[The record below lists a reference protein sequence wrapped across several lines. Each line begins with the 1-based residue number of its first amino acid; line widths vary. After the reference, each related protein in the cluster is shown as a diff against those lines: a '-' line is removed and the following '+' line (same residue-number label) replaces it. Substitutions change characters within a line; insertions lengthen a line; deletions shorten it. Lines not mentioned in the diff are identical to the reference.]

1 MAKSVNPPTG
11 LRKEHPCPELPSLS
25 SLQQC
30 SPRRPRRRRR
40 TSRRIP
46 SNTFFKGQQSN
57 QYLARERFLGAK
69 VVNKDG
75 QTVGTIDDLILGSGG
90 QVEGVILGVGG
101 FLGVGE
107 KKIGVRI
114 GALQVTSTDG
124 KTTITFPNATKDM
137 LGAVEAYQR
146 ASAPPKK

>member
-1 MAKSVNPPTG
+1 M
-11 LRKEHPCPELPSLS
+11 
-25 SLQQC
+25 
-30 SPRRPRRRRR
+30 PRIALAILLATMLAAPVWAQKKDE
-40 TSRRIP
+40 TRIP

-57 QYLARERFLGAK
+57 QHLARERFLGAK

-114 GALQVTSTDG
+114 GALRITSSEG

-137 LGAVEAYQR
+137 LSAVEAYQR
-146 ASAPPKK
+146 ASAPAKK

>member
-1 MAKSVNPPTG
+1 MSRIALAILLAALFTAPALAQKKDEAK
-11 LRKEHPCPELPSLS
+11 
-25 SLQQC
+25 
-30 SPRRPRRRRR
+30 
-40 TSRRIP
+40 IP

-75 QTVGTIDDLILGSGG
+75 QTVGSVDDLIIGSGG

-114 GALQVTSTDG
+114 GALRVTTTDG

-137 LGAVEAYQR
+137 LSAVDAYQR
-146 ASAPPKK
+146 ASAPAKK

>member
-1 MAKSVNPPTG
+1 M
-11 LRKEHPCPELPSLS
+11 
-25 SLQQC
+25 
-30 SPRRPRRRRR
+30 
-40 TSRRIP
+40 SRIALAIFLAAVLAAPAVAQKKDEARIP

-57 QYLARERFLGAK
+57 QFLARERFLGAK

-75 QTVGTIDDLILGSGG
+75 QTVGSIDDLIIGAGG
-90 QVEGVILGVGG
+90 QIEGVILGVGG

-114 GALQVTSTDG
+114 GALKVTSSDG
-124 KTTITFPNATKDM
+124 KTTITFPNATKEM

-146 ASAPPKK
+146 ASGPSKK

>member
-1 MAKSVNPPTG
+1 MSRIALAILLATV
-11 LRKEHPCPELPSLS
+11 LA
-25 SLQQC
+25 
-30 SPRRPRRRRR
+30 SPVLAQKKDEP
-40 TSRRIP
+40 RIP

-75 QTVGTIDDLILGSGG
+75 QTVGSIDDLIIGSGG

-114 GALQVTSTDG
+114 GALRVTSADG

-137 LGAVEAYQR
+137 LSAVDAYQR
-146 ASAPPKK
+146 AGAPSKK

>member
-1 MAKSVNPPTG
+1 MRRLALALLISAAVAAPAWAQK
-11 LRKEHPCPELPSLS
+11 KDE
-25 SLQQC
+25 
-30 SPRRPRRRRR
+30 PRVPG
-40 TSRRIP
+40 
-46 SNTFFKGQQSN
+46 NTFFKGQQSN

-75 QTVGTIDDLILGSGG
+75 QTVGSIDDLIIGSGG

-114 GALQVTSTDG
+114 GALRVTSSDG

-137 LGAVEAYQR
+137 LSAVDAYQR
-146 ASAPPKK
+146 ASGPSKK

>member
-1 MAKSVNPPTG
+1 MHRIVLAFLLSAA
-11 LRKEHPCPELPSLS
+11 LPLPAVA
-25 SLQQC
+25 QKKDE
-30 SPRRPRRRRR
+30 P
-40 TSRRIP
+40 RIP
-46 SNTFFKGQQSN
+46 GNTFFKGQQSN

-75 QTVGTIDDLILGSGG
+75 QTVGTIDDLIIGSGG

-114 GALQVTSTDG
+114 GALKITSSEG
-124 KTTITFPNATKDM
+124 KTTITFPSATKEM
-137 LGAVEAYQR
+137 LGAVDAYQR
-146 ASAPPKK
+146 GSVPSKK

>member
-1 MAKSVNPPTG
+1 M
-11 LRKEHPCPELPSLS
+11 
-25 SLQQC
+25 
-30 SPRRPRRRRR
+30 
-40 TSRRIP
+40 SRIALAILLATVLAAPVLAQKKDETKIP

-75 QTVGTIDDLILGSGG
+75 QMVGAIDDLIIGSGG

-114 GALQVTSTDG
+114 GALRVTSADG
-124 KTTITFPNATKDM
+124 KTTITFPSATKDM
-137 LGAVEAYQR
+137 LGAVDAYQR
-146 ASAPPKK
+146 AGAVPSKK

>member
-1 MAKSVNPPTG
+1 M
-11 LRKEHPCPELPSLS
+11 
-25 SLQQC
+25 
-30 SPRRPRRRRR
+30 
-40 TSRRIP
+40 SRIALALFLTALLTAPALAQKKDEPRIP

-69 VVNKDG
+69 VINKDG
-75 QTVGTIDDLILGSGG
+75 QTVGSIDDLIIGSGG
-90 QVEGVILGVGG
+90 QIEGVILGVGG

-114 GALQVTSTDG
+114 GALRVTTSDG
-124 KTTITFPNATKDM
+124 KTTITFPNATKEM

-146 ASAPPKK
+146 ASGPSKK

>member
-1 MAKSVNPPTG
+1 MHRIVLAFLLSAA
-11 LRKEHPCPELPSLS
+11 LALPAVA
-25 SLQQC
+25 QKKDE
-30 SPRRPRRRRR
+30 P
-40 TSRRIP
+40 RIP
-46 SNTFFKGQQSN
+46 GNTFFKGQQSN

-75 QTVGTIDDLILGSGG
+75 QTVGTIDDLIIGSGG

-114 GALQVTSTDG
+114 GALKITSSEG
-124 KTTITFPNATKDM
+124 KTTITFPSATKEM
-137 LGAVEAYQR
+137 LGAVDAYQR
-146 ASAPPKK
+146 GSVPSKK